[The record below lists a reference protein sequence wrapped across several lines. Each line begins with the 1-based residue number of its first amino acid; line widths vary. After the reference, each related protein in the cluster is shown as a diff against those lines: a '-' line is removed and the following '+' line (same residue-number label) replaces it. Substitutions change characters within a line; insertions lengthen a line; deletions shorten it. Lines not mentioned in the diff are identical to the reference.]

1 MNFIS
6 QFTTVFQQLFSNY
19 LKILMNTFL
28 QDFWQDLA
36 GFLIVD
42 VSDIELVTAPKCQKQ
57 LLLSTILCEV
67 VHIT

>member
-1 MNFIS
+1 
-6 QFTTVFQQLFSNY
+6 
-19 LKILMNTFL
+19 MNTLL

-57 LLLSTILCEV
+57 LLLSTFLCEMV
-67 VHIT
+67 QIT